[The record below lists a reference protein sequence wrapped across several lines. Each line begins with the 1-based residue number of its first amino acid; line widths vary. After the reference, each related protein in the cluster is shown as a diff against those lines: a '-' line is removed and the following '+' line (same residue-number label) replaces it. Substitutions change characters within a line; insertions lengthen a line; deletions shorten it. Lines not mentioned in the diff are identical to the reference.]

1 MVSKAPTSTKS
12 LPSEAPTTRPLVV
25 GLTGGMAAG
34 KSVVARI
41 LRALGAAAWDAD
53 AAAKS
58 LYRTDPV
65 LRKALLDRWGAEVA
79 VRDES
84 GLAVDVDR
92 RALASRI
99 FEDPEELRWLES
111 MVHPAVARAFD
122 AWAERMHAVG
132 HPFYVVRE
140 AAILFESGSHK
151 TCDFVVTVEAPEEV
165 RIARAVLRGRGQVS
179 EQEVRARLRRQAT
192 QEQRL
197 ELADV
202 VLKNGPQD
210 ALLPQV
216 LDLHAK
222 LMSLKRWPLGN
233 ARD

>member
-1 MVSKAPTSTKS
+1 
-12 LPSEAPTTRPLVV
+12 
-25 GLTGGMAAG
+25 MAAG

-111 MVHPAVARAFD
+111 MVHPAILSTWCAKPPFCSNQAATRRAT
-122 AWAERMHAVG
+122 
-132 HPFYVVRE
+132 
-140 AAILFESGSHK
+140 LS
-151 TCDFVVTVEAPEEV
+151 
-165 RIARAVLRGRGQVS
+165 
-179 EQEVRARLRRQAT
+179 
-192 QEQRL
+192 
-197 ELADV
+197 
-202 VLKNGPQD
+202 
-210 ALLPQV
+210 
-216 LDLHAK
+216 
-222 LMSLKRWPLGN
+222 
-233 ARD
+233 

>member
-1 MVSKAPTSTKS
+1 
-12 LPSEAPTTRPLVV
+12 
-25 GLTGGMAAG
+25 MAAG
-34 KSVVARI
+34 KSVVARM
-41 LRALGAAAWDAD
+41 LNALGVPVWDAD
-53 AAAKS
+53 AEAKS

-65 LRKALLDRWGAEVA
+65 LRKALLERWGEKVA

-84 GLAVDVDR
+84 GRDVDVDR

-99 FEDPEELRWLES
+99 FADSAELRWLES
-111 MVHPAVARAFD
+111 LVHPAVARAFD
-122 AWAERMHAVG
+122 VWASRVRDVG
-132 HPFYVVRE
+132 EPPYVVRE

-179 EQEVRARLRRQAT
+179 EEEVRARLRRQAT
-192 QEQRL
+192 PEQRI

>member
-34 KSVVARI
+34 KSLVARI

-99 FEDPEELRWLES
+99 FADPEELRWLES

-122 AWAERMHAVG
+122 AWAERMHALG
-132 HPFYVVRE
+132 HPSYVVRE

-151 TCDFVVTVEAPEEV
+151 TCDFVVTVEAPEEI
-165 RIARAVLRGRGQVS
+165 RIARAVLRGRGEVS

-192 QEQRL
+192 QEQRMG
-197 ELADV
+197 LADV

-222 LMSLKRWPLGN
+222 LMSLKLGPQGS
-233 ARD
+233 APD

>member
-1 MVSKAPTSTKS
+1 
-12 LPSEAPTTRPLVV
+12 
-25 GLTGGMAAG
+25 
-34 KSVVARI
+34 
-41 LRALGAAAWDAD
+41 
-53 AAAKS
+53 
-58 LYRTDPV
+58 
-65 LRKALLDRWGAEVA
+65 
-79 VRDES
+79 
-84 GLAVDVDR
+84 
-92 RALASRI
+92 
-99 FEDPEELRWLES
+99 
-111 MVHPAVARAFD
+111 
-122 AWAERMHAVG
+122 
-132 HPFYVVRE
+132 VVRE

-192 QEQRL
+192 PEQRI